1 MLTVIPNSGK
11 VSPKMRFDLNMDLK
25 GCFYSHRV
33 IANPKTKQLLFQ
45 ELIGIDITN
54 MGFQRLSYN
63 CKFFAGKKPLSYK
76 KFMEKTFN
84 DYVRNQAKK
93 KAN

>member
-1 MLTVIPNSGK
+1 MLTVIPKSGEA
-11 VSPKMRFDLNMDLK
+11 SPKMRFDLNMDLK
-25 GCFYSHRV
+25 GCSYSHRV

-45 ELIGIDITN
+45 ELIGIDTTN

-63 CKFFAGKKPLSYK
+63 CKFFTGKKPISYK